1 MGTHTKATKALKCI
15 LVLQLL
21 LCKKLKK
28 NRCEDITVTTTE
40 AIGIGHGIKA
50 LIHVWSESNITMNF
64 CLNLQH
70 FQFSDLLITNL
81 EGTYY

>member
-21 LCKKLKK
+21 LYKKLKK
-28 NRCEDITVTTTE
+28 RCEDITLTTIE

-50 LIHVWSESNITMNF
+50 
-64 CLNLQH
+64 
-70 FQFSDLLITNL
+70 
-81 EGTYY
+81 

>member
-21 LCKKLKK
+21 LCKNLKK
-28 NRCEDITVTTTE
+28 KRWEGITLTTIE

-50 LIHVWSESNITMNF
+50 
-64 CLNLQH
+64 
-70 FQFSDLLITNL
+70 
-81 EGTYY
+81 